1 MRKLLV
7 VVSVAA
13 VAVTAFAVV
22 PAQSATRVAVKDNK
36 FVRSSV
42 TIGKG
47 GTVTWKWQ
55 GQNPHNVKFATFS
68 SGSPK
73 KSGSFSHRFT
83 KKGLFSYKCIV
94 HPGMT
99 GKIRVK

>member
-22 PAQSATRVAVKDNK
+22 PAQSATTVAVKDDK
-36 FVRSSV
+36 FIRPSV

-55 GQNPHNVKFATFS
+55 GHRQHNVKFATFS
-68 SGSPK
+68 SGRPK
-73 KSGSFSHRFT
+73 TKGSFSHRFT
-83 KKGLFSYKCIV
+83 KKGPFSYKCIV

-99 GKIRVK
+99 GKITVK